1 MYSTSEPLIDDGG
14 HTYHTMRDVL
24 SEIGRLRGS
33 EGFRAYSDIRAVES
47 YFRMTQEKC
56 RVLIRELDDIS
67 SRPSGWW
74 RSYEIVEEESL
85 ELSQALTDFLSRMYF
100 CKNHASS
107 CAARYGLEDEYRAI
121 RKRYFGEEAAI
132 VIGLR
137 NYTVHVD
144 MAPLAVGPGGRPA
157 FTDRCRKNPI
167 WSAKERRILKKAD
180 PAELIEAYEEQME
193 CVYSEFGAA
202 LAEAVR
208 PKMKECRR
216 EIKDFNSWAGFEMVR
231 YEPLWGTGRPR
242 KASGP
247 CRGRG
252 PDGAP
257 VRTA

>member
-1 MYSTSEPLIDDGG
+1 
-14 HTYHTMRDVL
+14 MRDVL

-107 CAARYGLEDEYRAI
+107 CAARYGLEGEYRAI